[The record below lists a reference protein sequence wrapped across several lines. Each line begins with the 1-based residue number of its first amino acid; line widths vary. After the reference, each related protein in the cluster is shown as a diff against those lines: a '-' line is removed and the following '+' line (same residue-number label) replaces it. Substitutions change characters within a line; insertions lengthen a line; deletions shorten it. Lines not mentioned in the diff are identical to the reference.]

1 VPWLFVDSYGDR
13 EMTAGTLAE
22 TLGKGEWTAQNMQQA
37 LSLAHERTQKG
48 DVIVIFGSFSAVEQC
63 TWLAS

>member
-1 VPWLFVDSYGDR
+1 
-13 EMTAGTLAE
+13 MTAGTLAE
-22 TLGKGEWTAQNMQQA
+22 IVGKEEWTAQNMQQA